1 MSPIP
6 FFQVKAAFCGMVF
19 ALAFSG
25 AHAGQNSIT
34 DKGSVA
40 ERKSVS
46 ENNSVK
52 KEKIEIRNLKGGKLV
67 KSGSRVILQG
77 GTIIGKAGD
86 KEPLIQIENPQNK
99 QILIR
104 DTRIITDG
112 ITQARNED
120 NAGIVVIENG
130 NKQGAKSRIK
140 VENVHVTSRNSNI
153 QATAVAANGGSACAG
168 LVCTSLDDD
177 DESNIT
183 VNAKGRNQFKAVAK

>member
-1 MSPIP
+1 MSKRQLAKILSGV
-6 FFQVKAAFCGMVF
+6 FLIVSSAAVQ
-19 ALAFSG
+19 A
-25 AHAGQNSIT
+25 QPNSIT

-46 ENNSVK
+46 DKGGIK
-52 KEKIEIRNLKGGKLV
+52 KEKIEVRNLQGGKLI
-67 KSGSRVILQG
+67 KSGNQVILQG

-86 KEPLIQIENPQNK
+86 KEPLIQIENPLNK
-99 QILIR
+99 QVLIR

-130 NKQGAKSRIK
+130 NKKGAKSRVK

-153 QATAVAANGGSACAG
+153 KATAVSSNGGTACAG
-168 LVCTSLDDD
+168 VVCTGLDED
-177 DESNIT
+177 DESN
-183 VNAKGRNQFKAVAK
+183 VVVDVRGRNKFEAIAK